1 MVKQRLQAFIKQSGD
16 SFSLPSRSSSRARI
30 SVRESEMDILFLF
43 LIACPL
49 LALAVYV
56 STQETAPGKKD
67 RSE

>member
-1 MVKQRLQAFIKQSGD
+1 
-16 SFSLPSRSSSRARI
+16 
-30 SVRESEMDILFLF
+30 MDILFLF

-67 RSE
+67 SSD